1 MHRIAAIVC
10 LGLAVAGCREREPSP
25 SLSDDRFIEV
35 VVALRQ
41 EAATLAGDSARYV
54 VARERILAEQN
65 VTYEQLQE
73 YVEARSRDLARYA
86 SVWET
91 INRRLA
97 PEQRH

>member
-1 MHRIAAIVC
+1 MFRITATFC
-10 LGLAVAGCREREPSP
+10 LALALAGCRERVPSA

-41 EAATLAGDSARYV
+41 EAATTAGDSARYV
-54 VARERILAEQN
+54 VARDRILAEQN

-73 YVEARSRDLARYA
+73 FVELRSRDLARYA

-97 PEQRH
+97 PEQQH

>member
-1 MHRIAAIVC
+1 MHRITAIVC
-10 LGLAVAGCREREPSP
+10 VGLAFVGCREREPSA
-25 SLSDDRFIEV
+25 SLSDDRFIEI

-41 EAATLAGDSARYV
+41 EAATTAGDSARYV
-54 VARERILAEQN
+54 VARDRILAEQN

-73 YVEARSRDLARYA
+73 YVEVRSHDLARYA

-97 PEQRH
+97 PEQQH